1 MGNIDVIAGPIIEH
15 NYPAIYANLYL
26 VEKYFEEKSNK
37 GKVRITTGGLITEK
51 KGKLVMELLT
61 SGGLIIDRKTVN
73 DLIMEHIR
81 KAF

>member
-1 MGNIDVIAGPIIEH
+1 MLSQDQLLNIIIQQ
-15 NYPAIYANLYL
+15 YM
-26 VEKYFEEKSNK
+26 
-37 GKVRITTGGLITEK
+37 RICITEK

-81 KAF
+81 KAV